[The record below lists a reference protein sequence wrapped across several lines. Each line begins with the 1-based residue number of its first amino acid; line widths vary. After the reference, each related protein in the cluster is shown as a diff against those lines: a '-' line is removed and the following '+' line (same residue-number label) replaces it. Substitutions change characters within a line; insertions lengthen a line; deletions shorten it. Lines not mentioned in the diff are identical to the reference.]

1 MTATNPDSDANTLQ
15 ADEKKTVPKPN
26 VFEYN
31 EVSSDKNA
39 LVSPPAKQVEL
50 INSDLKA
57 PSTSKYQSESL
68 NQQEKQKDASDFL
81 KDISAQKDSEK
92 VVVEEDDG
100 SDEPFKKW
108 DVTPRAAGMI

>member
-39 LVSPPAKQVEL
+39 LVSPPAK
-50 INSDLKA
+50 
-57 PSTSKYQSESL
+57 
-68 NQQEKQKDASDFL
+68 
-81 KDISAQKDSEK
+81 
-92 VVVEEDDG
+92 
-100 SDEPFKKW
+100 
-108 DVTPRAAGMI
+108 